1 MVRGII
7 GREIGGLYFR
17 DDLLM
22 QVEGSQTVYYHED
35 RLGSV
40 TGLTQTSFS
49 TAPLKIVT
57 AD

>member
-1 MVRGII
+1 M
-7 GREIGGLYFR
+7 YFR

-22 QVEGSQTVYYHED
+22 KVEGSQTVYYHED

-57 AD
+57 AG